1 MNREGEA
8 IMNELLK
15 GKAVLVTGASSGIG
29 RAIAIELGRCGA
41 DVWLVGRSQSDLAD
55 TASAIAQA
63 GGPQA
68 TPVSMDL
75 RLRGPLRELIE
86 AIGNQHPHLFAVI
99 NNAGVMFPEPI
110 MEGTVDRWQAM
121 LDINVMAQLE
131 GSQAAVNAMRAHGK
145 PGHVI
150 NIGSVQGRFE
160 EPGVY
165 GISKK
170 AAEMIG
176 ETLRKELEHDDIR
189 VATVILGGFATS
201 LSRGFNEQSLMNIA
215 GNLERLGI
223 ERTSPEIARIVGDPQ
238 HVANIVRYI
247 LEQPIDINLHEVF
260 IRPPI
265 STKA

>member
-1 MNREGEA
+1 MSEVF
-8 IMNELLK
+8 K
-15 GKAVLVTGASSGIG
+15 GKAVLVTGGSSGIG

-41 DVWLVGRSQSDLAD
+41 DVWLVGRSQADLAD
-55 TASAIAQA
+55 TATAIAGA

-68 TPVSMDL
+68 IPVSMDL
-75 RLRGPLRELIE
+75 RQRGPLRELIE
-86 AIGNQHPHLFAVI
+86 KIGSQHPHLFAVI

-110 MEGTVDRWQAM
+110 MEGTLDRWQAM

-189 VATVILGGFATS
+189 VATVILGGFATQ
-201 LSRGFNEQSLMNIA
+201 LSRGFNEQSLKNIA
-215 GNLERLGI
+215 SNLETLGI
-223 ERTSPEIARIVGDPQ
+223 ERTSPEISRIVGDPQ
-238 HVANIVRYI
+238 HVANVVRYI

>member
-1 MNREGEA
+1 MS
-8 IMNELLK
+8 ELFK
-15 GKAVLVTGASSGIG
+15 GRAAVVTGASSGIG
-29 RAIAIELGRCGA
+29 RSIAVELGRCGA
-41 DVWLVGRSQSDLAD
+41 DVWLVGRSDEELAR
-55 TASAIAQA
+55 TARSIAEA
-63 GGPQA
+63 GGPPA
-68 TPVSMDL
+68 VSVAMDL
-75 RLRGPLRELIE
+75 RQRGPLQDLI
-86 AIGNQHPHLFAVI
+86 AKIGQDHPHLFAVI
-99 NNAGVMFPEPI
+99 NNAGVMYPEPL
-110 MEGTVDRWQAM
+110 MEGTIERWQAM

-131 GSQAAVNAMRAHGK
+131 GSQAAVKAMRAHGK

-176 ETLRKELEHDDIR
+176 ETLRKEVERDDIR
-189 VATVILGGFATS
+189 VATVVLGGFATNLARDFS
-201 LSRGFNEQSLMNIA
+201 AGSMSNIA
-215 GNLERLGI
+215 DNLDRLGI
-223 ERTSPEIARIVGDPQ
+223 APDSPDIGKTVADPQ

>member
-1 MNREGEA
+1 MGKSLEGR
-8 IMNELLK
+8 
-15 GKAVLVTGASSGIG
+15 AVVVTGASSGIG
-29 RAIAIELGRCGA
+29 RAIAIDLGAHGA
-41 DVWLVGRSQSDLAD
+41 DVCLVGRSEEELAR
-55 TASAIAQA
+55 TAELITQA
-63 GGPQA
+63 GGPKPTAVGMNLQE
-68 TPVSMDL
+68 
-75 RLRGPLRELIE
+75 RGPLGDLIDR
-86 AIGNQHPHLFAVI
+86 IGKEHPHFFAVI
-99 NNAGVMFPEPI
+99 NNAGVMYPEPL
-110 MEGTVDRWQAM
+110 MEGTIERWQAM

-131 GSQAAVNAMRAHGK
+131 GSQAAVRAMRAHGK

-150 NIGSVQGRFE
+150 NIGSVQGSFE

-176 ETLRKELEHDDIR
+176 ATLRKEVERDDIR
-189 VATVILGGFATS
+189 VSTVVLGGFATN
-201 LSRGFNEQSLMNIA
+201 LARDFNPETMSNLA

-223 ERTSPEIARIVGDPQ
+223 DPQSTDMSKIVGDPQ
-238 HVANIVRYI
+238 HVANVVRYI

>member
-1 MNREGEA
+1 MSRIFEGR
-8 IMNELLK
+8 
-15 GKAVLVTGASSGIG
+15 AVIVTGASSGIG
-29 RAIAIELGRCGA
+29 RSIAVEMGRCGA
-41 DVWLVGRSQSDLAD
+41 DVWLVGRSEKELAATAQS
-55 TASAIAQA
+55 IAEA
-63 GGPQA
+63 GGPA
-68 TPVSMDL
+68 ARSVPMDL
-75 RLRGPLRELIE
+75 RQRGPLQDLIAKVGAE
-86 AIGNQHPHLFAVI
+86 HPHLFAVV
-99 NNAGVMFPEPI
+99 NNAGVMFPEPL
-110 MEGTVDRWQAM
+110 MEGTIERWQAM

-131 GSQAAVNAMRAHGK
+131 GSQAAVKAMRAHGK

-189 VATVILGGFATS
+189 VSTVILGGFATN
-201 LSRGFNEQSLMNIA
+201 LSRDFTADTMANLA

-223 ERTSPEIARIVGDPQ
+223 ERTSPEIRRIVGDPQ
-238 HVANIVRYI
+238 HVANVVRYI

>member
-1 MNREGEA
+1 MSN
-8 IMNELLK
+8 IFT
-15 GKAVLVTGASSGIG
+15 GKAAIVTGASSGIG
-29 RAIAIELGRCGA
+29 RAIAIELGKCGA
-41 DVWLVGRSQSDLAD
+41 DVWLLGRSETELAE
-55 TASAIAQA
+55 TADSIAKA
-63 GGPQA
+63 GGPPA

-75 RLRGPLRELIE
+75 RQRGPLAELI
-86 AIGNQHPHLFAVI
+86 AKVGADHPHLFAVI
-99 NNAGVMFPEPI
+99 NNAGVMYPEPI
-110 MEGTVDRWQAM
+110 MDGTFDRWQAM

-131 GSQAAVNAMRAHGK
+131 GSQAAVKAMRGHGK

-150 NIGSVQGRFE
+150 NVGSVQGRFE

-189 VATVILGGFATS
+189 VATLILGGFATQ
-201 LSRGFNEQSLMNIA
+201 LSRGFNEQSLANIA
-215 GNLERLGI
+215 GNVERLGI
-223 ERTSPEIARIVGDPQ
+223 SRESADIRKVVGDPQ
-238 HVANIVRYI
+238 HVANVVRYI

>member
-1 MNREGEA
+1 MSRIFEGR
-8 IMNELLK
+8 
-15 GKAVLVTGASSGIG
+15 AVVVTGASSGIG
-29 RAIAIELGRCGA
+29 RSIAVEMGRCGA
-41 DVWLVGRSQSDLAD
+41 DVWLIGRSQEELAV
-55 TASAIAQA
+55 TARSIAEA
-63 GGPQA
+63 GGPSAQSV
-68 TPVSMDL
+68 PMDL
-75 RLRGPLRELIE
+75 RQRGPLQDLI
-86 AIGNQHPHLFAVI
+86 ARIGAEHPHLFAVV
-99 NNAGVMFPEPI
+99 NNAGVMYPEPL
-110 MEGTVDRWQAM
+110 MEGTIERWQAM

-131 GSQAAVNAMRAHGK
+131 GSQAAVKAMRAHGK

-165 GISKK
+165 GITKK

-189 VATVILGGFATS
+189 VSTVILGGFATK
-201 LSRGFNEQSLMNIA
+201 LSRDFSASSMA
-215 GNLERLGI
+215 NLAENLKGLGI
-223 ERTSPEIARIVGDPQ
+223 DRDSPEMRRVVGDPQ
-238 HVANIVRYI
+238 HAANVVRYI

>member
-1 MNREGEA
+1 MSDHSGDMFR
-8 IMNELLK
+8 

-41 DVWLVGRSQSDLAD
+41 DVWLVGQSEEALAE
-55 TASAIAQA
+55 TATAIAEA
-63 GGPQA
+63 GGPPP
-68 TPVSMDL
+68 TPVSIDL
-75 RLRGPLRELIE
+75 RSRGPLAALIE
-86 AIGNQHPHLFAVI
+86 NIGSLHSHLFAVI
-99 NNAGVMFPEPI
+99 NNAGVMYPEAI
-110 MEGTVDRWQAM
+110 MEGTFERWQAM

-131 GSQAAVNAMRAHGK
+131 GSQAAVKAMRAQGK

-189 VATVILGGFATS
+189 VATVILGGFATK
-201 LSRGFNEQSLMNIA
+201 LSRGFNEQSLRNIA
-215 GNLERLGI
+215 GNLEKLGI
-223 ERTSPEIARIVGDPQ
+223 DRTSPEISRIVGDPQ
-238 HVANIVRYI
+238 HVANVVRYI